1 MLQRVYYDFTHEI
14 PRVPFLVG
22 GQGVPRGLLSGGG
35 IDNLL
40 VQALIIVEIGAL
52 GQVAGGELPVFSGVI
67 DALQKALFLLVFGHM
82 QEDLHHAVAV
92 LIKILLVMA
101 DLAVA
106 LGEKLVLVLLQH
118 TRGHLVAFLQVVQLD
133 HQHILVVA
141 AVENG
146 DGPAGGQR
154 LVDPP
159 QEVVFQLFAV
169 GLFKT
174 GHLHA
179 LGVQAGHH
187 MFDGAVLAGGVHGL
201 QNEDQS
207 FAAVGIK
214 GVLQSGHFL

>member
-1 MLQRVYYDFTHEI
+1 
-14 PRVPFLVG
+14 
-22 GQGVPRGLLSGGG
+22 
-35 IDNLL
+35 
-40 VQALIIVEIGAL
+40 
-52 GQVAGGELPVFSGVI
+52 
-67 DALQKALFLLVFGHM
+67 
-82 QEDLHHAVAV
+82 
-92 LIKILLVMA
+92 MA

-159 QEVVFQLFAV
+159 QEVVFQLFTV

-214 GVLQSGHFL
+214 GVLQSGHFLQVFGGLCQNFLFVDPVGLAVGSQFVQSALAAAVKTIGIRFHSGALPAKYTYL